1 MVMPSEFWF
10 IPLDILMVSCTTFV
24 VLLASTFFLIVL
36 LTESCR
42 SVPILLALNSFIS
55 EALFGLVMFSMALFT
70 LKNDVQRSRREDS
83 LCIVRG
89 YLSYALSAVRSH
101 SYLLQSV
108 YRYITIVH
116 PSDLFW
122 QSSRLQLALICIT
135 WLISMVHP
143 FPFLFTGQITYNAD
157 NQVCH
162 MPLQKY
168 HFIFYTCFFAYLN
181 PITIIVVIYVKTG
194 AVRSGHESTGDAYE
208 STGTSSTRIENGS
221 THRSARHRSCDARAA
236 LHDLLHRV
244 TRRRSPEISL
254 SDRLSVRR
262 HLSGMRDGRCVQLHR
277 SDQNIHLHQ
286 NDRCVVPRLPLT
298 GQPTVSPMSNS
309 SLLCAARFSGTC
321 LGARGELAL

>member
-1 MVMPSEFWF
+1 MVMHSEFWF
-10 IPLDILMVSCTTFV
+10 IPVDILMVACTTFV

-70 LKNDVQRSRREDS
+70 LKNDTQRIRREDS

-89 YLSYALSAVRSH
+89 YMSYALSAVRSH
-101 SYLLQSV
+101 SYLLQSI

-122 QSSRLQLALICIT
+122 QSSRLQIILICIT

-143 FPFLFTGQITYNAD
+143 LPFLFTGQITYNAD

-181 PITIIVVIYVKTG
+181 PITIIVVIYVKLVQYVQDMNRLVTPTNQLIRAQRELKMVRRIVLLVIVLVTLG
-194 AVRSGHESTGDAYE
+194 LPYTIFFIVSLVTDPPKYHFRIAFLFVDIALACVMVAVFDFTDPIKTFIFNKMTAVSH
-208 STGTSSTRIENGS
+208 
-221 THRSARHRSCDARAA
+221 A
-236 LHDLLHRV
+236 LL
-244 TRRRSPEISL
+244 SPANRLSL
-254 SDRLSVRR
+254 SCRIRR
-262 HLSGMRDGRCVQLHR
+262 CCEQRD
-277 SDQNIHLHQ
+277 
-286 NDRCVVPRLPLT
+286 
-298 GQPTVSPMSNS
+298 
-309 SLLCAARFSGTC
+309 SLAHV
-321 LGARGELAL
+321 